1 MKIIAILL
9 VLIVSAMLWQH
20 VRYLRARR
28 SIVQDQ
34 QAIFHS
40 PSSFHVVTFLKTG
53 EGVGVIPEVGR
64 LRREIEASGSAH
76 MVYAGQAAFTVESS
90 QLGPQAWDA
99 VVLVQYPSRE
109 SYEAEAKSVRPREA
123 LAAFSETYSYGVQRN
138 PVVNL
143 LVPQMLL
150 GLRLVDIV
158 RGNWNVEELTP
169 MPASENPEQMRLF
182 KSRIADLLQLQPV
195 NDEAVV
201 IFNLMQPGNED
212 QRSANSSYGRK
223 MMTRMAALAH
233 GPVHI
238 GKAVPLEGEARFEQ
252 VAVVYYPGV
261 RYFAELVGSRFFQG
275 IIGDKQLG
283 DTLVV
288 PTVPILSQL

>member
-1 MKIIAILL
+1 MKIITILL
-9 VLIVSAMLWQH
+9 VLVVAAMLWQH
-20 VRYLRARR
+20 LRYLQARR
-28 SIVQDQ
+28 GAVQDQ
-34 QAIFHS
+34 QANLHS
-40 PSSFHVVTFLKTG
+40 PSSFHVITFLKVG
-53 EGVGVIPEVGR
+53 EGAGVIPEVSR
-64 LRREIEASGSAH
+64 LRREIEASGNAH

-109 SYEAEAKSVRPREA
+109 SYEAEAESVRQREA
-123 LAAFSETYSYGVQRN
+123 LATFSETYSYGMQRN
-138 PVVNL
+138 PVANL
-143 LVPQMLL
+143 LVPQILL
-150 GLRLVDIV
+150 GLRVADV
-158 RGNWNVEELTP
+158 FRGNWKVEDLAP

-182 KSRIADLLQLQPV
+182 KSRVADLLRLQPV

-201 IFNLMQPGNED
+201 IFNLVRPGNQD

-233 GPVHI
+233 GPMHV
-238 GKAVPLEGEARFEQ
+238 GTAVPLGGEARFKEI
-252 VAVVYYPGV
+252 VVVYYPGV